1 VEWWCGRR
9 HVGGRCGHVQWPAD
23 IVMLVA
29 HYGPVVLSIVAWG
42 LAVIARYLF
51 LVVVVSH

>member
-1 VEWWCGRR
+1 
-9 HVGGRCGHVQWPAD
+9 
-23 IVMLVA
+23 MLEA

-51 LVVVVSH
+51 LVVFH